1 VSLAQGAGAVI
12 QTRSHSLD
20 INPGGSRTPVASCTD
35 GTVPVS
41 SGYSVAGFT
50 PAKGGIVPFASLR
63 TASGWR
69 VTGFTVSEGASARLS
84 TYVYCQ

>member
-35 GTVPVS
+35 G
-41 SGYSVAGFT
+41 T